1 MAEGL
6 TNWFCWVPFFEYE
19 CLNTHSFKDCD
30 LKRYSVTCLNSQ
42 HCVTSSVKITSG
54 TNNEGYVKGC
64 ASTCS
69 ASDQF
74 QQTTN
79 STSSVKLVVVI
90 LTSAMEPQR
99 EPRRNHQGEP
109 LGDSQPGGTYRE
121 SPSGTLMGGR
131 RTSFGKSLESYGL
144 RDSTNCHLHCQP
156 YVLVQMLTKLRLRS
170 GEKIPPGYHDHN

>member
-74 QQTTN
+74 QHATN
-79 STSSVKLVVVI
+79 SKSSVKLVDKCNGAPERAP
-90 LTSAMEPQR
+90 TES
-99 EPRRNHQGEP
+99 
-109 LGDSQPGGTYRE
+109 PGGAPRGLPAGWNLGRVPVVPSWGAAGRALGRVS
-121 SPSGTLMGGR
+121 SPMVYGILLIATFIASLMYLFR
-131 RTSFGKSLESYGL
+131 
-144 RDSTNCHLHCQP
+144 C
-156 YVLVQMLTKLRLRS
+156 
-170 GEKIPPGYHDHN
+170 